1 LKQSVRDA
9 EKAERV
15 GTGKFY
21 GLNRARRLEQLI
33 HCEREVGFD
42 MKPYAM
48 LASGNGASTSSAL
61 AARLATWHDAM
72 VAHERRLRTG
82 RTGDVCDD
90 ECPHVEARTLWAEA
104 LAAFGERAH
113 ELSFLRSR
121 ATNNAQPIANTV
133 GPRSRESERANHERP
148 SGGERTRAVRDSRGR
163 PVTSPT
169 LRPRH
174 MMTEAEL

>member
-1 LKQSVRDA
+1 M
-9 EKAERV
+9 
-15 GTGKFY
+15 
-21 GLNRARRLEQLI
+21 N
-33 HCEREVGFD
+33 
-42 MKPYAM
+42 PYAM
-48 LASGNGASTSSAL
+48 VDVNVGATGPGPL
-61 AARLATWHDAM
+61 RARLMAWHDAM

-104 LAAFGERAH
+104 LATFGERAH

-169 LRPRH
+169 PRPRR